1 MVKSTRLYA
10 RAVFTGYRR
19 SRHTQRENQSLIK
32 IDGVRSSEDAKW
44 YLGKRVVYSY
54 RAKTLKNGKK
64 VNGTK
69 NIIGKVIATH
79 GATGTVRT
87 KFNVNL
93 PSQALGHLIKVMM
106 YPHRPS

>member
-19 SRHTQRENQSLIK
+19 SRHTQRENQSLVK
-32 IDGVRSSEDAKW
+32 IEGVRTSDDAKW

-54 RAKTLKNGKK
+54 RAKGLKNGKPTK
-64 VNGTK
+64 VTK
-69 NIIGKVIATH
+69 NIIGKVIGTH
-79 GATGTVRT
+79 GTTGTVRT
-87 KFNVNL
+87 KFNSNL
-93 PSQALGHLIKVMM
+93 PSQAMGRLIKVML

>member
-10 RAVFTGYRR
+10 RAVCTGYRR
-19 SRHTQRENQSLIK
+19 SRHTQRENQSLVK
-32 IDGVRSSEDAKW
+32 IEGVRSSDDAKW
-44 YLGKRVVYSY
+44 YLGKRLVYSY

-79 GATGTVRT
+79 GATGTVRG
-87 KFNVNL
+87 KFNSNL
-93 PSQALGHLIKVMM
+93 PSQAIGRLIKVML

>member
-10 RAVFTGYRR
+10 RGVCTGYRR

-44 YLGKRVVYSY
+44 YLGKRLIYSY
-54 RAKTLKNGKK
+54 RAKALKNGKK
-64 VNGTK
+64 VTTSK
-69 NIIGKVIATH
+69 NIIGKVIGTH
-79 GATGTVRT
+79 GATGTIRG
-87 KFNVNL
+87 KFNSNL
-93 PSQALGHLIKVMM
+93 PSQAIGRLIRVML